1 MTVQDIGRNRVVQIA
16 LVVGL
21 VALVLL
27 ARGAGDSAAVAAD
40 PPGTIKLL
48 FLYGSEKQDW
58 IDWATEGT
66 LKKDGKKVVVNQA
79 AFNLTDQRLNG
90 KRILVEAIPIGSGES
105 VDEVREA
112 RRKAHLLSPAS
123 GAFIK
128 LGNAAWRAQLQK
140 EGKPAQ
146 DLVGATKSLVRSPV
160 VIAMWEPMAKALGW
174 PDKAIGWAEILALAK
189 NDNAWKDHGYPEW
202 DPFKFGHTH
211 PELSNS
217 GLISIFA
224 EVYAAPSVHKDQG
237 LTLDDVNNPDTGKF
251 VESIEQSVVFYGSS
265 TGFFG
270 KKMFANGPGYLSAA
284 VMYENMVIESYDP
297 RKYEKQFN
305 VVAIYPKEGTF
316 MSDHPV
322 AIVQREWVDDE
333 HRQAAAKYIEF
344 LLGEVQQKE
353 AMVFGFRPGLDTIP
367 LAAPLDAKHGVDPQ
381 QPQKQLEVPSA
392 EVMKA
397 ILDLWKKSR
406 KQTSIILV
414 MDTSGS
420 MRNNNRLTN
429 AKSGAKLFLA
439 KLGSRDLFTLI
450 SFSEKVAAPVGP
462 IPLATERDRANKAVD
477 QLAASGETALYDAI
491 GKAYDIAQGD
501 DHKKLIPAVLV
512 LTDGMNNWVKG
523 KKVTYD
529 ENRQGLKDLLNKIK
543 PDPEKRLTPIFTIGY
558 SLDPK
563 KPEEKEALDAL
574 KQIAETTDGD
584 FFIDKP
590 ETIEDLFRLLPKKG
604 F

>member
-1 MTVQDIGRNRVVQIA
+1 MTAQDIGRKRVVPLA
-16 LVVGL
+16 LVVLIG
-21 VALVLL
+21 ALVLV
-27 ARGAGDSAAVAAD
+27 ARGARNSEAVAAD

-58 IDWATEGT
+58 IDWATDGT
-66 LKKDGKKVVVNQA
+66 MKKDGKKVVVNLA
-79 AFNLTDQRLNG
+79 AFNLTDHRLGG
-90 KRILVEAIPIGSGES
+90 KRIVVEAIPLGSGES
-105 VDEVREA
+105 IDEVREG

-123 GAFIK
+123 GVFIK
-128 LGNAAWRAQLQK
+128 LGNAEWRARLQK
-140 EGKPAQ
+140 DGKQPQ
-146 DLVGATKSLVRSPV
+146 DLIGPTKNLVRSPV

-174 PDKAIGWAEILALAK
+174 PDKPIGWAEILELAK

-224 EVYAAPSVHKDQG
+224 EVYAAPSVKKDKG
-237 LTLDDVNNPDTGKF
+237 LTLDDVNNPETGKL

-297 RKYEKQFN
+297 RKYDKPFN

-322 AIVQREWVDDE
+322 GVVQREWVDDE
-333 HRQAAAKYIEF
+333 HRQAADKYVEF
-344 LLGEVQQKE
+344 LLGAEQQKE
-353 AMVFGFRPGLDTIP
+353 AMVFGFRPGLENTP
-367 LAAPLDAKHGVDPQ
+367 LAAPLDAKHGVNPQ
-381 QPQKQLEVPSA
+381 QPEKLLEVPSA

-397 ILDLWKKSR
+397 ILEVWKKSR
-406 KQTSIILV
+406 KPTSILLV

-420 MRNNNRLTN
+420 MRNNDRLTN
-429 AKSGAKLFLA
+429 AKKGAKLFVT
-439 KLGSRDLFTLI
+439 KLGNRDLFTLL
-450 SFSEKVAAPVGP
+450 SFSDKVAPPEGQ
-462 IPLATERDRANKAVD
+462 ISLGTGRDRANKAID
-477 QLAASGETALYDAI
+477 QLSPGGETALYDAI
-491 GKAYDIAQGD
+491 GTAYDLAQGD
-501 DHKKLIPAVLV
+501 DNKKLIAAIVV
-512 LTDGMNNWVKG
+512 LTDGLNNWVKG
-523 KKVTYD
+523 KRVTYE

-543 PDPEKRLTPIFTIGY
+543 PNPEKRLCPIFTIGY
-558 SLDPK
+558 SLDPR

-574 KQIAETTDGD
+574 KQVAEITDGD
-584 FFIDKP
+584 FFMDKP